1 MTEWQKREWAYF
13 LDDNEEIAYC
23 STCLVCDRDC
33 KQSFRVVDI
42 YCPYYEAIR
51 KERIRERRRRRK

>member
-13 LDDNEEIAYC
+13 LDDNEEITYC
-23 STCLVCDRDC
+23 STCLECDRDC

>member
-1 MTEWQKREWAYF
+1 MTECQKREWAYF

-23 STCLVCDRDC
+23 STCLECDRDC

-42 YCPYYEAIR
+42 YCP
-51 KERIRERRRRRK
+51 